1 MGVFAFH
8 EYSGNMQKVINELV
22 KSNKELGD
30 RLEKVINNTTLVE
43 TRHAYNINATN
54 NIINN
59 VATADI
65 FGRA

>member
-1 MGVFAFH
+1 MKELINEIRDMKRQLVDILD
-8 EYSGNMQKVINELV
+8 NKVI
-22 KSNKELGD
+22 
-30 RLEKVINNTTLVE
+30 VE
-43 TRHAYNINATN
+43 TNHAYNINATN